1 LLREGGEEMV
11 KISEFQLKDVVN
23 VADGKKLGNIG
34 DLEINTTT
42 GKIESIIISS
52 GTKMFGFF
60 GREEEVQIPW
70 RNIVKIGTDVILVR
84 FYQTSEEYK
93 ETSN

>member
-1 LLREGGEEMV
+1 MI
-11 KISEFQLKDVVN
+11 KISEFQVKDVVN

-52 GTKMFGFF
+52 GGKMFGLF
-60 GREEEVQIPW
+60 GRDEEIIIPW

-84 FYQTSEEYK
+84 FYQASEEYK
-93 ETSN
+93 EISN